1 MKKWFNQKERSAGA
15 FRLLILWWIYKF
27 LGKSFLNFVVFFVAL
42 ISFIFAS
49 EIRKYQRKYFKVYSE
64 FYSKELKASLKNLF
78 KHYLSYAYSL
88 ADRIEIF
95 SGNLNHKKIIFA
107 NENDKIQLK
116 NDFSK
121 EKGIF
126 FICNHLGNVDAMRA
140 FITSDI
146 GHKNLKV
153 NVFMQKNQ
161 TQIFNNFIDAIA
173 IKTPIC
179 TYPVEEIGAR
189 AFEGVNNI
197 VYLTVPINVVTIG
210 EYAFRHMKGLEEI
223 YFTTNILPPAHVF
236 DGVNEGLVIYAPI
249 GESLRGY
256 CNTFD
261 YNYIEWNPAECFD
274 WEYVDATRTEIIVNA
289 FNPNH
294 SNCLG
299 SHTDIVIPMYIN
311 GVKVTQ
317 IGDRAFTEGNEAII
331 SVNIPTSIQSI
342 GAYAFEGCSSLEY
355 VFIPL

>member
-27 LGKSFLNFVVFFVAL
+27 LGKSFLNFIVFFVAL

-107 NENDKIQLK
+107 NENDKIQFK
-116 NDFSK
+116 NDFNE

-179 TYPVEEIGAR
+179 TYPVEEIGVETAI
-189 AFEGVNNI
+189 EIQEKLQKGEI
-197 VYLTVPINVVTIG
+197 VFMAGDRISAQNSSASFLANFLGHNVEFPIGTFRFAQMCNVPIYFISCVKIKNDKYKILLKKF
-210 EYAFRHMKGLEEI
+210 EAENLSKKEMLKKLQKDFILFLEEHI
-223 YFTTNILPPAHVF
+223 K
-236 DGVNEGLVIYAPI
+236 
-249 GESLRGY
+249 
-256 CNTFD
+256 D
-261 YNYIEWNPAECFD
+261 Y
-274 WEYVDATRTEIIVNA
+274 
-289 FNPNH
+289 
-294 SNCLG
+294 
-299 SHTDIVIPMYIN
+299 
-311 GVKVTQ
+311 
-317 IGDRAFTEGNEAII
+317 
-331 SVNIPTSIQSI
+331 
-342 GAYAFEGCSSLEY
+342 
-355 VFIPL
+355 PLQFYHFYDMFS